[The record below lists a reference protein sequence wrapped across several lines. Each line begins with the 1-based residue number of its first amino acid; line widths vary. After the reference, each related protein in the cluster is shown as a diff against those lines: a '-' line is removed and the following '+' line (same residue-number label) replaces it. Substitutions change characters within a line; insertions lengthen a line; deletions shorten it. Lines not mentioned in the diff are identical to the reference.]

1 MFRRVLIGWIVAAM
15 VCLPVSGAK
24 LPRPA
29 GDFSFE
35 LPGGEMVNL
44 SKYKGKVIALEF
56 LLTTCPHCQRTSK
69 VMQQLYSEYGPKG
82 FQSVGVAFNDA
93 NLEMVKAYAVQSGA
107 TYPVGLGDRDKVVD
121 FLQHPIML
129 TLWTPILV
137 MIDKSG
143 NIRGQYQGTDQFFKN
158 EEANMRKTIEE
169 LLAE

>member
-15 VCLPVSGAK
+15 VCLPASGAK

-29 GDFSFE
+29 GDLSFE
-35 LPGGEMVNL
+35 LPGGEKVSL

-69 VMQQLYSEYGPKG
+69 VMQRLYSEYGPKG
-82 FQSVGVAFNDA
+82 FQSIGVAFNDA

-107 TYPVGLGDRDKVVD
+107 TYPVGLGDRDRVVD

-143 NIRGQYQGTDQFFKN
+143 NIRGQYQGTDEFFKN
-158 EEANMRKTIEE
+158 EEANMRKSIEE